1 MLFSRMAERAGI
13 EHRYS
18 YLNPAPHPDA
28 ASTWAYDFY
37 RRGDFPS
44 TAARMRLFESQA
56 PALAAAAVE
65 KLNLGA
71 ARERLTHILITCCTG
86 FSAPGLDL
94 EIIARCRLPSSIE
107 RTMIGFMGCYAAI
120 NALKL
125 ARHIVRSEPEARVLV
140 INLELCSLH
149 LQETTNLDEILS
161 FLIFA
166 DGCAASLVTADPVG
180 FAMDSFCA
188 LLVPDTPDL
197 ITWAIGDSGFNMVL
211 SGQVPG
217 TILDAIREK
226 SAQILKGAPI
236 SAIDLWA
243 VHPGGRSV
251 LDAVE
256 RALDLKP
263 SALGPSRDVL
273 RRFGNM
279 SSATVMFVLETML
292 RSPQE
297 GALGCAMSFGPG
309 LIAETMLF
317 HASGTGAEKS
327 PRAR

>member
-1 MLFSRMAERAGI
+1 MLFGRMAERAGI

-18 YLNPAPHPDA
+18 YLNPASHADA
-28 ASTWAYDFY
+28 GSTWAYDFY
-37 RRGDFPS
+37 QRGNFPT

-65 KLNLGA
+65 KLNLGPM
-71 ARERLTHILITCCTG
+71 REQLTHILITCCTG

-161 FLIFA
+161 FLILG
-166 DGCAASLVTADPVG
+166 DGSAASLVTADPVG

-188 LLVPDTPDL
+188 LLVPDAGPDHL
-197 ITWAIGDSGFNMVL
+197 GDWRFRFQHGAVWASARHD
-211 SGQVPG
+211 P
-217 TILDAIREK
+217 DAMREK
-226 SAQILKGAPI
+226 SAHSKRRADFRHRSLGRAP
-236 SAIDLWA
+236 A
-243 VHPGGRSV
+243 GRC
-251 LDAVE
+251 
-256 RALDLKP
+256 
-263 SALGPSRDVL
+263 SRC
-273 RRFGNM
+273 G
-279 SSATVMFVLETML
+279 
-292 RSPQE
+292 
-297 GALGCAMSFGPG
+297 
-309 LIAETMLF
+309 
-317 HASGTGAEKS
+317 
-327 PRAR
+327 RARARS